1 MSTIN
6 TFSCR
11 SCHGQLVY
19 EGSVDEEVV
28 CPHCNNQV
36 RLEEVQSPKAPP
48 ESKPSSEVRQNRSG
62 LKNRTSSLTFAKRPP
77 QEEEPDTAPL
87 PPPAPPG
94 SASLGNHRRNP
105 GARPGNSGVAAWLI
119 VGICLPLAFLFMVLL
134 THLGFWAVK
143 DTETYVWIGVLL
155 VFILA
160 FVAFGSSNVPSSLQ
174 DTVHW
179 ILLLGASVAVLGGYY
194 TGKAKG
200 AKQTAYSSPFDVVER
215 FFESRE
221 KLEALDYMKSFKSLN
236 LESLEVEALK
246 EMISE
251 ADDGEYRQTPGQ
263 KYRGFIDLQ
272 KSLSPETQPL
282 KGFHERLV
290 SNAEA
295 MLAFATAANKAKAGI
310 RAKFAERDQLQS
322 ELRFYTKGTTAYRQ
336 LELRRVEKSEEI
348 DLALVTYK
356 GEAKARADSFAIVAT
371 RQTEIGLEI
380 GKYIGKQLANR

>member
-1 MSTIN
+1 MSTTN

-19 EGSVDEEVV
+19 EGSVDDEVV

-48 ESKPSSEVRQNRSG
+48 ESKPSSEVRQNRGG
-62 LKNRTSSLTFAKRPP
+62 LKNRTSSLTLTKRPP

-105 GARPGNSGVAAWLI
+105 GARPGNSGVGAWLI

-143 DTETYVWIGVLL
+143 DTEAYVWIGVLL
-155 VFILA
+155 IFILA

-174 DTVHW
+174 DSVHW
-179 ILLLGASVAVLGGYY
+179 FLLLGASVAVLGGYY

-215 FFESRE
+215 FFMNRE
-221 KLEALDYMKSFKSLN
+221 TADTLDYIKAFKTLNHEQIEKEALD
-236 LESLEVEALK
+236 
-246 EMISE
+246 EMLSQANDE
-251 ADDGEYRQTPGQ
+251 KHHTDFGR
-263 KYRGFIDLQ
+263 KY
-272 KSLSPETQPL
+272 
-282 KGFHERLV
+282 
-290 SNAEA
+290 
-295 MLAFATAANKAKAGI
+295 LAFIESSKTIAPQTEQLKAIHKKVISAYEAQWASLAVVNTLKLPLRQMI
-310 RAKFAERDQLQS
+310 NEVQQLEARMENLPTNS
-322 ELRFYTKGTTAYRQ
+322 FAYRNIAAQ
-336 LELRRVEKSEEI
+336 HTEKEKMLSSALAAFKIERKKAEEYQRVVAQRVTSAGEEI
-348 DLALVTYK
+348 K
-356 GEAKARADSFAIVAT
+356 
-371 RQTEIGLEI
+371 Q
-380 GKYIGKQLANR
+380 YIAKQLANR